1 MRGQRSTHSANEV
14 SPSQTNR
21 VFSTN
26 QRRSIPQRLIAI
38 LIIAFGI
45 AIAPLVVVVPTGVS
59 AATGGTV
66 IVASP
71 GTFGTMLIV
80 GSGEYAGYTL
90 YYISSDQPPK
100 FGCTKKLVSEGG
112 PSISCTGPSN
122 DQKAEWPAITTKGV
136 PVAGPGVSQKLLGTV
151 KRKDI
156 GTQVTYAGHPL
167 YLFDQSPGSITGE
180 GYDEPS
186 IPPFHGVWWLM
197 TPAGL
202 PLPWPGTLAET
213 TIADG
218 RNVLGAIMLT
228 GGGFKTAPVYAFSG
242 DSSSKAA
249 CTGAC
254 AVAWP
259 PVLTSSLPAATK
271 SVATSKIGSIK
282 LPNGT
287 YQVTYAGKPLY
298 LYSNESVVLK
308 NGQRIIAGS
317 GNGVKFDGGTF
328 ELVTP

>member
-1 MRGQRSTHSANEV
+1 
-14 SPSQTNR
+14 
-21 VFSTN
+21 
-26 QRRSIPQRLIAI
+26 
-38 LIIAFGI
+38 
-45 AIAPLVVVVPTGVS
+45 
-59 AATGGTV
+59 
-66 IVASP
+66 
-71 GTFGTMLIV
+71 MLIV